1 MIKTILVAT
10 DFSEHAQ
17 RALERAIDLAGQVGA
32 RVYLL
37 HIQTEGALR
46 MALREGLLSAT
57 SSDEEIREAVAQLIE
72 ERFSQAQSGIDRS
85 QTVVEH
91 CSRRGEAGVLI
102 PAYAEEIGADL
113 VVLGR
118 RGAGL
123 IGEVRAAV
131 IGSVTAS
138 VIRRSPCPVM
148 VVRREHRGIESL
160 NH

>member
-10 DFSEHAQ
+10 DFSEHSQ
-17 RALERAIDLAGQVGA
+17 RALERATDLAGQLGA
-32 RVYLL
+32 KLYLF
-37 HIQTEGALR
+37 HVQTEGALR
-46 MALREGLLSAT
+46 MALKEGLLSAT
-57 SSDEEIREAVAQLIE
+57 STDEEISEAVEQLIE
-72 ERFSQAQSGIDRS
+72 ERFSQSQCGIDRS
-85 QTVVEH
+85 QIVVEH
-91 CSRRGEAGVLI
+91 SSRRGEPGVLI

-148 VVRREHRGIESL
+148 VVRREHKG
-160 NH
+160 N

>member
-1 MIKTILVAT
+1 MIKKILVGT
-10 DFSEHAQ
+10 DFSEHSQ
-17 RALERAIDLAGQVGA
+17 RALERATDLAGQVGA
-32 RVYLL
+32 KLYLF
-37 HIQTEGALR
+37 HVQTEGALR
-46 MALREGLLSAT
+46 MALKEGLLSAT
-57 SSDEEIREAVAQLIE
+57 STDEEICEAVEQLIE
-72 ERFSQAQSGIDRS
+72 ERFSQSQCGIDRS
-85 QTVVEH
+85 QIVVEH
-91 CSRRGEAGVLI
+91 SSRRGEPGVLI